1 MKIIGKNSG
10 ASIVFNIDPPGQE
23 ALRQSQDWFENNGMK
38 ISQGLIVRRAVRVY
52 HARLLTLTT
61 PEALEAE
68 RIEVMRA
75 RKGVL

>member
-1 MKIIGKNSG
+1 MKGSLKNSG
-10 ASIVFNIDPPGQE
+10 SSIAFNIDPPGQE
-23 ALRQSQDWFENNGMK
+23 ALRKSQSWFERNGMK

-52 HARLLTLTT
+52 FARLLTLMTA
-61 PEALEAE
+61 EALEAE